1 MFDTVN
7 INKAY
12 TITDNVTGNKVEIVN
27 FNASVRVDSG
37 ITTDVN
43 IGYPDLYQK
52 NLDEITEEFKK
63 FQANVFSLAVAM
75 GTVGTAINGPATLPE
90 TSEVHTSYSSRES
103 QYDALTPVIETLQIE
118 AKKAMDQIVD
128 GLHDIKVNVTPVM
141 EQQYNINPMRRY

>member
-12 TITDNVTGNKVEIVN
+12 TITDNVSGNKVEIVN

-37 ITTDVN
+37 ITTDIN

-52 NLDEITEEFKK
+52 NIEEITEEFKK
-63 FQANVFSLAVAM
+63 FQANVFSLAVSM
-75 GTVGTAINGPATLPE
+75 GAVGNAINGPVTLPE
-90 TSEVHTSYSSRES
+90 TGEVPASYSLRASE
-103 QYDALTPVIETLQIE
+103 YDALAPIIETLQIE

-128 GLHDIKVNVTPVM
+128 GLHDIKVNVTPTVD
-141 EQQYNINPMRRY
+141 QYYNTNPMRRY